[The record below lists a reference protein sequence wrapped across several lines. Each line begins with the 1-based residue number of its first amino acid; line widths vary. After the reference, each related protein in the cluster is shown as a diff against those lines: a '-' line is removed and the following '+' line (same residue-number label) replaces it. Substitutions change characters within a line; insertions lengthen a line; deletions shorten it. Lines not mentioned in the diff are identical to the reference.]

1 MTRPSG
7 ALGPVPGPL
16 AGAYGSQLLHNGRM
30 PLVLSAVTV
39 TLAVALEVALG
50 GCTGSSAERPR
61 ETAPSV
67 ASPSPSPV
75 WSASFVQ
82 ERPDQDSPF
91 ADVKV
96 TSHATEQLRVT
107 GVRLRWSGYGA
118 RSWQPVDFRY
128 QPGYTYGLDVRL
140 PRPQCDGDGAD
151 PPQAQLR
158 IAHHPPAVVPI
169 DAVGAAAL
177 RTVWERQCGEQRLL
191 QAVDVDFDPSWQPVR
206 RGGDPLLLGH
216 LTARRGQSDAE
227 VTLSETLGSVL
238 LILEP
243 AGEDRLLLGRGQD
256 TGRLPI
262 EVASTYRCDAH
273 ALSQSS
279 QTFKLRVWL
288 RLDGGPEHSL
298 VLVPAGPARAQM
310 NSLIREAC
318 DLT

>member
-1 MTRPSG
+1 
-7 ALGPVPGPL
+7 
-16 AGAYGSQLLHNGRM
+16 M
-30 PLVLSAVTV
+30 PLTHAALASALV
-39 TLAVALEVALG
+39 VALG

-75 WSASFVQ
+75 WSAGFVQ

-91 ADVKV
+91 ADVIV

-107 GVRLRWSGYGA
+107 GLRLRWSGYPA
-118 RSWQPVDFRY
+118 RSWQPVDFRFH
-128 QPGYTYGLDVRL
+128 PGYTYGPDVRL
-140 PRPQCDGDGAD
+140 PRPRCDGGGAD
-151 PPQAQLR
+151 PPQVQLR
-158 IAHHPPAVVPI
+158 IAHRSPAVVPI
-169 DAVGAAAL
+169 DAPGAEGL

-191 QAVDVDFDPSWQPVR
+191 QAVHVDFGPSWRPVR
-206 RGGDPLLLGH
+206 RGGDPVLLGH

-238 LILEP
+238 LSFDP
-243 AGEDRLLLGRGQD
+243 AGDDRVLLGRGQN
-256 TGRLPI
+256 TGRLPV
-262 EVASTYRCDAH
+262 EVGSLGRCDAH

-298 VLVPAGPARAQM
+298 VLVPAAPARAQM